1 SVWYRVGSKHEPAG
15 KTGFA
20 HLFEHLMFNGSE
32 NSPGDFF
39 EPLQQV
45 GATDFNGTTNTDRTN
60 YFETVPTGALDRALF
75 LESDRMGHLLG
86 AVTQEKLD
94 NQRGVVQNEKRQG
107 DNNPY
112 GLLRYEIFENLFPKG
127 HPYHHSTIGSMADL
141 NTASLADVKKWF
153 SDNYGPNN
161 AVLVLAGDIDLAT
174 AKTKVAEWFGDIP
187 RGPEVKAPQT
197 AVPTLPAPLAK
208 EVKDLIPTTRIYRMW
223 AIPGLNDPESVPLQM
238 ATAVLG
244 GLSSSRLDNA
254 LVRKDPV
261 AVSVAAFAQT
271 LEDAGFLIVQ
281 ADVKPGVDPKVV
293 GEKLDAQIADFLATG
308 PTADELQRAAAS
320 YLGGTISGLESVG
333 GFGGK
338 AVTLA

>member
-1 SVWYRVGSKHEPAG
+1 
-15 KTGFA
+15 
-20 HLFEHLMFNGSE
+20 
-32 NSPGDFF
+32 
-39 EPLQQV
+39 
-45 GATDFNGTTNTDRTN
+45 
-60 YFETVPTGALDRALF
+60 
-75 LESDRMGHLLG
+75 MGHLLG

-293 GEKLDAQIADFLATG
+293 GEKLDAQIATLAFAESIGQLTG
-308 PTADELQRAAAS
+308 GLPMGSAPRPAISAARFRGWNRSAAS
-320 YLGGTISGLESVG
+320 
-333 GFGGK
+333 
-338 AVTLA
+338 AARR